1 MKRENLKENLKINL
15 AKEVYQKTNLF
26 GGAYPYREY
35 EIDDGE
41 KYQLII
47 DDKISGNSGGSL
59 RIKLNIVKK
68 DKIINVYIYIYNGK
82 RKKTEIFEYKNPKYS
97 ILVEKLE
104 KKGYIKKIEIR
115 KEEE

>member
-1 MKRENLKENLKINL
+1 MKDNLKISL
-15 AKEVYQKTNLF
+15 VKEVYQKITLF
-26 GGAYPYREY
+26 GVAYPYREY
-35 EIDDGE
+35 EIYDGE

-59 RIKLNIVKK
+59 KIKLNLLQK
-68 DKIINVYIYIYNGK
+68 DKTINIYSYIYNGQ
-82 RKKTEIFEYKNPKYS
+82 RKKAETFEYKNPKYS